1 MNIWWPIQFFYCTVA
16 SFEGIA
22 ESMTIWS
29 LLQPGDFV
37 IELRNN

>member
-1 MNIWWPIQFFYCTVA
+1 MNIWCIMQFYCTVA
-16 SFEGIA
+16 SFVGIA
-22 ESMTIWS
+22 ESITILT